1 MVDTGRLG
9 SNLNPNSTTS
19 NANSSTHALLFCNMN
34 SDRQFTSYSPAL
46 GPSADPCHGFSV
58 RGHIFAALPLWAH
71 TPHAVA
77 SQISTAVSQ
86 GCRDT
91 DTYEKDLYESGST
104 FVAHRANEEL
114 ENRF

>member
-46 GPSADPCHGFSV
+46 GPSADLVMGSQLEATFLQRCLCG
-58 RGHIFAALPLWAH
+58 H

-91 DTYEKDLYESGST
+91 DTYEKDLCESGLT